1 MRYNLSKVMLKAWKI
16 YRKTKG
22 ISFAESLHRAWL
34 SIKAEKVNNTR
45 IAEAKKAANI
55 TEPVNTWA
63 RWKEL
68 GFEVIHGSEALFS
81 TVLIWGS
88 RGDGAYKAS
97 FFGESRFSRYDNRRG
112 FKVHS
117 AGKPKER
124 SAKDV
129 HSNRSS
135 IDFLFWCDVYHFIS
149 DHT

>member
-34 SIKAEKVNNTR
+34 SIKDEKVNNTR

-63 RWKEL
+63 RWKGL

-81 TVLIWGS
+81 AVLIWGS
-88 RGDGAYKAS
+88 RGDGATYKAS
-97 FFGESRFSRYDNRRG
+97 FFGESQ
-112 FKVHS
+112 VQ
-117 AGKPKER
+117 P
-124 SAKDV
+124 
-129 HSNRSS
+129 
-135 IDFLFWCDVYHFIS
+135 I
-149 DHT
+149 

>member
-63 RWKEL
+63 RWKKL
-68 GFEVIHGSEALFS
+68 GFEVIHGSKAL
-81 TVLIWGS
+81 LAQ
-88 RGDGAYKAS
+88 R
-97 FFGESRFSRYDNRRG
+97 
-112 FKVHS
+112 
-117 AGKPKER
+117 
-124 SAKDV
+124 
-129 HSNRSS
+129 
-135 IDFLFWCDVYHFIS
+135 
-149 DHT
+149 